1 MTKVDSSI
9 LKPTKYPLLL
19 IFLKPQ
25 NPRISNKASRKRN
38 LFVWLMTCEL
48 GSGCLWFSFVSL
60 SRCAACFGFC
70 KKSPAPEDDMKAAFN
85 SYMLKNSR
93 DVAMFHR
100 KDTYGFCNIFHWP
113 FHQKLVSKSHLTTL
127 FCQSLHH
134 LLTPNAS
141 SFFVKSSAVFIRE
154 NFLRFAG
161 LQFEVGDDCMQV
173 SPKVCDDCQ
182 GGLLWFTFQRANHNW
197 SDRCNM
203 IILQYRGKI
212 PNFRFWGHVLTW
224 EIWILFT

>member
-1 MTKVDSSI
+1 M
-9 LKPTKYPLLL
+9 
-19 IFLKPQ
+19 
-25 NPRISNKASRKRN
+25 
-38 LFVWLMTCEL
+38 
-48 GSGCLWFSFVSL
+48 WFFQY
-60 SRCAACFGFC
+60 F
-70 KKSPAPEDDMKAAFN
+70 
-85 SYMLKNSR
+85 
-93 DVAMFHR
+93 
-100 KDTYGFCNIFHWP
+100 FHWP

-197 SDRCNM
+197 SDWCNM
-203 IILQYRGKI
+203 IILKYMGKI
-212 PNFRFWGHVLTW
+212 PNFRFWGYVLTRG
-224 EIWILFT
+224 ISILFTEHFQVHLSFNIIWIYAYLPTTSLKRCNEVGFLPSIVFCYAFLLF